1 MSDYRIAEKL
11 AQFLVNQMGLTYPKI
26 LKKCLGCDFGLGETD
41 LDNEALQRR
50 FLEDVVSRLH
60 QLGEKM
66 KENIH
71 PLVKF
76 SWSVTRVG
84 GLQV

>member
-26 LKKCLGCDFGLGETD
+26 LKKCLGCDFGLGETG
-41 LDNEALQRR
+41 LDNEALQRQ